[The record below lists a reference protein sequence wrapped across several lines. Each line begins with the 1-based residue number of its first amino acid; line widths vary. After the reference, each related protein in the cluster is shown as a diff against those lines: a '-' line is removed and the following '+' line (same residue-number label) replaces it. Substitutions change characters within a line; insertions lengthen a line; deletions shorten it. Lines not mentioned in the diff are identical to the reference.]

1 MVIAALVLGAVTG
14 VGLLLI
20 VLGLVPGQPR
30 LSSVISRLD
39 GSDRPAQNVLL
50 ADESLGLTQKI
61 GVWASNRRFPTAA
74 FRLSA
79 SDADLDL
86 VGKSRTTLMGE
97 KVVAAGA
104 GLFWPPAAGLACTAL
119 GFGVPFAPPF
129 IVGVLAAVGLW
140 FAPDLQ
146 ARSAANRS
154 RAEFARAVS
163 TYLELLAIER
173 AAGAGASQ
181 AASGAAE
188 VARSWPFV
196 RIAQALQRARW
207 EGRSAWESLDELGK
221 VTQVPELEE
230 VAEILTQAGA
240 HGSAVH
246 EQLQG
251 KARSMREVQLGVEVQ
266 NARAAT
272 ARMWAIVP
280 LTAGV
285 YFAMLAYPAV
295 ASMLN
300 P

>member
-1 MVIAALVLGAVTG
+1 MVVAALVLGAVTG

-30 LSSVISRLD
+30 LSSVIARLD
-39 GSDRPAQNVLL
+39 GSDRPAQNTLL
-50 ADESLGLTQKI
+50 ADETLGLTQKI
-61 GVWASNRRFPTAA
+61 GVWASHRRFPTAA

-104 GLFWPPAAGLACTAL
+104 GLFWPPVAGLACTAL
-119 GFGVPFAPPF
+119 GFSIPIAPPF

-146 ARSAANRS
+146 TRSAATSS

-181 AASGAAE
+181 AATGAAE

-221 VTQVPELEE
+221 TTQVPELEE

-285 YFAMLAYPAV
+285 YFMMLAFPAI
-295 ASMLN
+295 ASLL
-300 P
+300 

>member
-1 MVIAALVLGAVTG
+1 MLIAALVLGAVTG

-20 VLGLVPGQPR
+20 VLGVAPGQPR
-30 LSSVISRLD
+30 LTSAIARID
-39 GSDRPAQNVLL
+39 GSDRPVETALL
-50 ADESLGLTQKI
+50 SDETVGLTQKI
-61 GVWASNRRFPTAA
+61 GTWASNRRFPTFA
-74 FRLSA
+74 FRLQA

-86 VGKSRTTLMGE
+86 IAKSRTTLMGE

-104 GLFWPPAAGLACTAL
+104 GLFWPPVAGMACSLL
-119 GFGVPFAPPF
+119 GLSVPFAPPF
-129 IVGVLAAVGLW
+129 VVGVLAAIGLW
-140 FAPDLQ
+140 FVPDLQ
-146 ARSAANRS
+146 ARAAAGRS

-173 AAGAGASQ
+173 SAGAGASQ

-188 VARSWPFV
+188 VAFSWPFE

-207 EGRSAWESLDELGK
+207 EGRPAWESLRELGQA
-221 VTQVPELEE
+221 TEVPELEE
-230 VAEILTQAGA
+230 VAEILTQAGS

-251 KARSMREVQLGVEVQ
+251 KARSMREVQLATEVQ

-285 YFAMLAYPAV
+285 YFMMLAFPAV
-295 ASMLN
+295 ASLLN

>member
-1 MVIAALVLGAVTG
+1 MLVAALVLGAVTG
-14 VGLLLI
+14 VGLLFI
-20 VLGLVPGQPR
+20 VLGLAPGQPR
-30 LSSVISRLD
+30 LSSAISRLD
-39 GSDRPAQNVLL
+39 GSDKPVQTPLL
-50 ADESLGLTQKI
+50 ADETLGLTQKI
-61 GVWASNRRFPTAA
+61 GVWASNRRFPTVA
-74 FRLSA
+74 FRLRV

-86 VGKSRTTLMGE
+86 IGKSRTTLMGE
-97 KVVAAGA
+97 KVVAAAA
-104 GLFWPPAAGLACTAL
+104 GLFWPPVAGMACSLL
-119 GFGVPFAPPF
+119 GMSVPFAPPF
-129 IVGVLAAVGLW
+129 FVGILAGVGLW

-146 ARSAANRS
+146 ARSAAARS
-154 RAEFARAVS
+154 RAEFGRAVS

-188 VARSWPFV
+188 VAFSWPFE

-207 EGRSAWESLDELGK
+207 DGRPAWEALDELGEI
-221 VTQVPELEE
+221 TQVPELGE
-230 VAEILTQAGA
+230 VSEILTQAGA
-240 HGSAVH
+240 HGSSVH

-251 KARSMREVQLGVEVQ
+251 KARSMREVQLATEVQ

-285 YFAMLAYPAV
+285 YFVMLAFPAV
-295 ASMLN
+295 SSLIA